1 MRETWFNIK
10 QIAALVLFIIAF
22 SLMGMMTGRPI
33 MVLVYA
39 VVLAIASGITF
50 LIVRKRQRHSEI
62 SLQENRLPKLIIGI
76 ILCVLAIAAP
86 LYLISKTNLINI
98 PGDITPLVILAIL
111 GITLL
116 FIALFALAVFLIN
129 YKGDELALR
138 IVGYAVVVVTSLIP
152 GLLMSMFDKTAS
164 TIGAVYYV
172 ALAVLILAY
181 NGISLVLPRS

>member
-10 QIAALVLFIIAF
+10 QIAALVIFIIAF

-33 MVLVYA
+33 MVLLYA
-39 VVLAIASGITF
+39 AVLAIVSGGTY
-50 LIVRKRQRHSEI
+50 LVVRKRQRHSEV
-62 SLQENRLPKLIIGI
+62 SLEGSRLPRLITGI
-76 ILCVLAIAAP
+76 VLCVLAIATP

-98 PGDITPLVILAIL
+98 PGDITVMVVLAIL

-129 YKGDELALR
+129 YKSEQSLR
-138 IVGYAVVVVTSLIP
+138 LVGYLVVFVTSLIP

-181 NGISLVLPRS
+181 NGIHMVLPRD

>member
-10 QIAALVLFIIAF
+10 QIAALIVFIIVF
-22 SLMGMMTGRPI
+22 SMMGMMTGRPI

-39 VVLAIASGITF
+39 AVLLAATAITY
-50 LIVRKRQRHSEI
+50 LVVRKHQRHSDV
-62 SLQENRLPKLIIGI
+62 SLQENRLPKLITGI
-76 ILCVLAIAAP
+76 VLCVLAVAAP

-98 PGDITPLVILAIL
+98 PGDITAMVILAIL
-111 GITLL
+111 GLTLL
-116 FIALFALAVFLIN
+116 FIALFALAVYLIN
-129 YKGDELALR
+129 FKGEELSFRL
-138 IVGYAVVVVTSLIP
+138 IGYLIVVVTSLIP

-181 NGISLVLPRS
+181 NGITLVLPRD